1 MKNSDKIGILPPI
14 CIQTN
19 QGISRRSKKNT
30 RTHEQVK
37 EFFIKI
43 TKEKLHMPNLYDLAA
58 QYKQF
63 YDFMD
68 NALSSDEDFT
78 EEDLQLYFETL
89 ESLEDNLEQK
99 LENTIKFLR
108 NIEGD
113 IEAYKKEKQRFERK
127 QKYLQ
132 NTYDR
137 LKQWM
142 RDSLEQNG
150 IEKMKAGQFSVRLQ
164 KNNPSV
170 DVYDVEK
177 VPKQYVT
184 KTEIHVDKKQI
195 LADLKEG
202 KQIDGVQLAPESKH
216 VRIS

>member
-1 MKNSDKIGILPPI
+1 
-14 CIQTN
+14 
-19 QGISRRSKKNT
+19 
-30 RTHEQVK
+30 
-37 EFFIKI
+37 
-43 TKEKLHMPNLYDLAA
+43 MPNLYDLAQ

-89 ESLEDNLEQK
+89 ESLEDNMEQK

-113 IEAYKKEKQRFERK
+113 IEAYKKEKLRLERN

-137 LKQWM
+137 LKKWM
-142 RDSLEQNG
+142 KDSLESNK
-150 IEKMKAGQFSVRLQ
+150 IDKMKAGQFSV
-164 KNNPSV
+164 
-170 DVYDVEK
+170 
-177 VPKQYVT
+177 
-184 KTEIHVDKKQI
+184 
-195 LADLKEG
+195 
-202 KQIDGVQLAPESKH
+202 
-216 VRIS
+216 